1 MFRHEEGVAGR
12 RRVNGRSVARQEG
25 MGHGRIVETPCRRF
39 RRTLHKL
46 CNCAPQRT
54 EIARQTDHSRACS
67 STLNPR
73 RHIIWPVWRT
83 AARPGPRL
91 GHRQLFFGHQLRHR
105 SLDGVITARVKAA
118 LLADPGIHS
127 LDIRVVTRIDEVQ
140 LSGFVDNQTQID
152 RAIALTQA
160 VPGVKRVANERAI
173 KK

>member
-1 MFRHEEGVAGR
+1 M
-12 RRVNGRSVARQEG
+12 
-25 MGHGRIVETPCRRF
+25 
-39 RRTLHKL
+39 
-46 CNCAPQRT
+46 
-54 EIARQTDHSRACS
+54 
-67 STLNPR
+67 
-73 RHIIWPVWRT
+73 
-83 AARPGPRL
+83 
-91 GHRQLFFGHQLRHR
+91 
-105 SLDGVITARVKAA
+105 ITARVKAA